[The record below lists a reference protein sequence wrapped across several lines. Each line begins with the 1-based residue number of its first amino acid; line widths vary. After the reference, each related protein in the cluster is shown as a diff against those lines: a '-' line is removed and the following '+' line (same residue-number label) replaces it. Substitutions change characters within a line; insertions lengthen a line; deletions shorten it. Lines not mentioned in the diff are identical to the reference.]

1 MSFIKPE
8 QFIAACD
15 KPVSFNFILIPSGAG
30 SAPNHQTTRPLMKY
44 NLNKFIAVLFGMGST
59 LAQLQA
65 QTAARGDLMLFFQ
78 KPGDTDTV
86 YVNLGNAAT
95 LYRGAAIGPT
105 AAKQALNIININSSL
120 TSAFGAGWASD
131 PDVYAGL
138 AGVYENSTAATVV
151 NGDQYRTLYVS
162 KARTSVGTVGAS
174 GSTAYNLLAAG
185 SLNAGALAM
194 YGMTTNF
201 ITQLPSVAQGL
212 VTTEFSVIDNQNPT
226 TLAGVQT
233 TAFGQFVSGVQQ
245 RGSVSIFGTFG
256 LAGQVEFALDLQR
269 LVPDGTV
276 DSGEIAGTSRTGS
289 YEGTVTV
296 GTDGNV
302 SFITQGTSAYDAW
315 LAGFPLLA
323 TPTDKLPATDFDN
336 DGVTN
341 LVEFVLNGNPAVSGA
356 SILPTLDSSG
366 ANFVFNF
373 TRRADSTTEVT
384 QVFEYSTDLVDWT
397 TNSPITIP
405 TTPGTVGFA
414 TVEAS
419 TGTAPNL
426 VQAVTLTIPKGSNT
440 KLFGRLKA
448 VK

>member
-1 MSFIKPE
+1 
-8 QFIAACD
+8 
-15 KPVSFNFILIPSGAG
+15 
-30 SAPNHQTTRPLMKY
+30 MKY
-44 NLNKFIAVLFGMGST
+44 KATHALLAVLFGTGFSA
-59 LAQLQA
+59 AQLHA
-65 QTAARGDLMLFFQ
+65 QNTFFDTGDLILFFQ
-78 KPGDTDTV
+78 KPGDDDTI
-86 YVNLGNAAT
+86 YVGLGAART
-95 LYRGAAIGPT
+95 LYRGTEAGPT
-105 AAKQALNIININSSL
+105 ADRQALNIVNINAAL
-120 TSAFGAGWASD
+120 TTAYGLGWASD
-131 PDVYAGL
+131 PGIYAGL
-138 AGVYENSTAATVV
+138 AACRSTSTGIQVFE
-151 NGDQYRTLYVS
+151 GDQTRTVYVS
-162 KARTSVGTVGAS
+162 RPRSAVGTVGQRN
-174 GSTAYNLLAAG
+174 STAWDLTSVGNLTGSATPIVG
-185 SLNAGALAM
+185 SLSNDFEVNHLTQVAITPIGSSKIDD
-194 YGMTTNF
+194 TNPF
-201 ITQLPSVAQGL
+201 SSPGLQG
-212 VTTEFSVIDNQNPT
+212 S
-226 TLAGVQT
+226 
-233 TAFGQFVSGVQQ
+233 AFTQFVGGVQQ
-245 RGSVSIFGTFG
+245 VGAAVSFGTFG
-256 LAGQVEFALDLQR
+256 PAGSVEFALDLNR
-269 LVPDGTV
+269 IVPRADADTAGEV
-276 DSGEIAGTSRTGS
+276 SGVRFIGS
-289 YEGTVTV
+289 YEGTVVV

-341 LVEFVLNGNPAVSGA
+341 LVEFVLNGNPSVSGA

-414 TVEAS
+414 TVGAS

>member
-245 RGSVSIFGTFG
+245 RGSVSVFGTFG